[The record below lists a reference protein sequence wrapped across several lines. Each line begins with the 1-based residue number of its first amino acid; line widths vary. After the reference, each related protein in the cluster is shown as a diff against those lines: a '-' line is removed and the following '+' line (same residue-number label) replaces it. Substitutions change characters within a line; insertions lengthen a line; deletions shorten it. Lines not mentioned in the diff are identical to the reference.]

1 MYENLSLEID
11 EGVARLTLNRPKVL
25 NAINREMMGELKEAT
40 DRLEDSDEVRVVLLL
55 GSGRAFC
62 AGADMK
68 WSQEMGPKE
77 RVESNRIGQR
87 TFARI
92 ESMTK
97 PVVAAVHGYALG
109 GGLELA
115 LAADFIVCSEDA
127 KLGLPEITLSAQ
139 PPYRPKITEEGDPDQ
154 PEFGGAGPGWGGI
167 KRLPERIGKARA
179 KELLLTGIHVDAA
192 RALTLGL
199 VNDVYPVPEFAE
211 RVAELARRIAA
222 MNRYN
227 VRLIKELVDHDY
239 DLLELHPR

>member
-1 MYENLSLEID
+1 MYETLELEIK
-11 EGVARLTLNRPKVL
+11 EGVAQLTLNRPRVL
-25 NAINREMMGELKEAT
+25 NAINREMMGELKQVCEE
-40 DRLEDSDEVRVVLLL
+40 LDENEKVGVVVLR
-55 GSGRAFC
+55 GAGRAFC

-68 WSQEMGPKE
+68 WSEEMTPKD

-87 TFARI
+87 AFARI
-92 ESMTK
+92 ASMMK
-97 PVVAAVHGYALG
+97 PIFAAVHGYALG

-115 LAADFIVCSEDA
+115 LAADFIVCSDDA
-127 KLGLPEITLSAQ
+127 KLGLPEITLSAK

-179 KELLLTGIHVDAA
+179 KELMLTGVHVDSS

-199 VNDVYPVPEFAE
+199 VNDVYPSGEFDE
-211 RVAELARRIAA
+211 RVTELARRIAA
-222 MNRYN
+222 MNHYN
-227 VRLIKELVDHDY
+227 VRLIKELVDHGY

>member
-1 MYENLSLEID
+1 MYESIELEIK

-25 NAINREMMGELKEAT
+25 NAINREMMGELKAACEEL
-40 DRLEDSDEVRVVLLL
+40 DENDEVGVVVMQ

-68 WSQEMGPKE
+68 WSEEMTPKD

-87 TFARI
+87 AFDRI
-92 ESMTK
+92 ASMTK
-97 PVVAAVHGYALG
+97 PVIAAVHGYALG

-115 LAADFIVCSEDA
+115 LAADFIVCSDDA
-127 KLGLPEITLSAQ
+127 KLGLPEITLSAK
-139 PPYRPKITEEGDPDQ
+139 PPYRPKITEDGDPDQ

-179 KELLLTGIHVDAA
+179 KELMLTGIHVAA
-192 RALTLGL
+192 ERALTLGL
-199 VNDVYPVPEFAE
+199 VNDVYPRGEFSE
-211 RVAELARRIAA
+211 RVSELANRIAA

-227 VRLIKELVDHDY
+227 VRLIKELVDHGY